1 MIERS
6 GINASKGYDIFGEKT
21 PVRNI
26 ITKAVHNV
34 VDSKNKWFAF
44 CKKMDSGQEDIML
57 LQNNEGTT
65 LGVLLAEQYSESMH
79 RVAIYKYLLAE
90 YLCYYEAPTI
100 IKGRDSYASRA
111 SYNKFLATSNIRVI
125 AEWLGV
131 SEEDAKREYAY
142 RVNDAQL
149 DIDDVNF
156 PYVKL
161 YTAKTG
167 EHKITKPRKDLDLS
181 IAGTRVIPLFALKE
195 GVDCLYNKA
204 SSDFYTVDFIKDGGA
219 RRSINITFSIAK
231 LREIY
236 KDEGKLLDQWDMQY
250 KGDFMEQKNLERGYI
265 RVIEVGTNLENGATR
280 SINYARI
287 IGFRKEEP
295 DLTYLLIDLDGVLD
309 TFKSCMSNSSVN
321 VSDVVEMLDSF
332 EVGEDRKY
340 AGKNIVSTTDLI
352 NWADAQAMILSTPFI
367 KQLALFM
374 IANSE
379 WFNGYTG
386 ETKVYTGE
394 SKENSS
400 IGEIFDDFDDLDI
413 I

>member
-6 GINASKGYDIFGEKT
+6 GIHATKGYDIFGEKT

-26 ITKAVHNV
+26 ITKAVHNI
-34 VDSKNKWFAF
+34 VDSQNKWFAF
-44 CKKMDSGQEDIML
+44 CKKMDKSQEDIML
-57 LQNNEGTT
+57 LQNNDGGT
-65 LGVLLAEQYSESMH
+65 LGSLLASQYSESMY
-79 RVAIYKYLLAE
+79 RVAVYKYLLSE

-100 IKGRDSYASRA
+100 IKSRDSYASKA

-125 AEWLGV
+125 AAWLGV
-131 SEEDAKREYAY
+131 SEEDANREYAY

-149 DIDDVNF
+149 DVDDVNF

-181 IAGTRVIPLFALKE
+181 IAGTRVVPLFALKE

-204 SSDFYTVDFIKDGGA
+204 SSDFYTVDFFKDGGA
-219 RRSINITFSIAK
+219 KRSINITFSIAK
-231 LREIY
+231 LREVY
-236 KDEGKLLDQWDMQY
+236 KDEGKLLDQWEMQY
-250 KGDFMEQKNLERGYI
+250 KGNFMEQKNLERGYI
-265 RVIEVGTNLENGATR
+265 RVIEVGTNLDSGATR

-287 IGFRKEEP
+287 IGFHQEQP
-295 DLTYLLIDLDGVLD
+295 DLTYLFIDLDGVLE
-309 TFKSCMSNSSVN
+309 TFKSYMSNSSIN
-321 VSDVVEMLDSF
+321 VQEVVDMLESF

-340 AGKNIVSTTDLI
+340 AGKNIVSTTDLV
-352 NWADAQAMILSTPFI
+352 NWADAQSMILSTPFI

-374 IANSE
+374 IANPE
-379 WFNGYTG
+379 WFGGYTG

-394 SKENSS
+394 SKEDVD
-400 IGEIFDDFDDLDI
+400 IGDVFDGLDDLDFI
-413 I
+413 